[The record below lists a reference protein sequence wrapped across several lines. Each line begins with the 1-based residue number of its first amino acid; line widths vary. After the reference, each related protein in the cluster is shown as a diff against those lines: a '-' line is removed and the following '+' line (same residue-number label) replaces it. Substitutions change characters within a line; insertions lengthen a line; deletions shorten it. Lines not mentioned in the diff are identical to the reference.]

1 MPDAVSPMKRWV
13 GACDHGADWNT
24 LTMGRA
30 DRHEQNHVATP
41 VRAMKAFGTVTI
53 PAPGGLTRA
62 QELELDRRL
71 DAYRENPAAGS
82 PWPEVR
88 ARILNRSST
97 RK

>member
-1 MPDAVSPMKRWV
+1 MKS
-13 GACDHGADWNT
+13 
-24 LTMGRA
+24 
-30 DRHEQNHVATP
+30 
-41 VRAMKAFGTVTI
+41 FGIAEI
-53 PAPGGLTRA
+53 PAALELTKS

-88 ARILNRSST
+88 DRILNRSPT